1 MKGIGDVVN
10 RLWVR
15 LSLAFSLV
23 ILVGVVT
30 VILTPVLAL
39 RFGEHRLPPSPRRLR
54 DPGGLVEE
62 LGNYYQVHQNWDGV
76 EEVLAG
82 PFPGHAPIPVR
93 VSAIGDGGQV
103 KWYGRF
109 TGSKVFWWETTPIE
123 VDGQIVGYLE
133 MVPVSPDAHL
143 PEGRDRMMRALLTR
157 ALSLTAIAGG
167 VVAIVAGILMSRS
180 LTAPLNEL
188 AEAARAIGARNLGR
202 RVEVGGSDEIVE
214 VARAFNDMAAQ
225 LEQAETLRRNLMADV
240 AHELRTPLSVV
251 QGNLRAILDDVY
263 PLDKK
268 EVAGLYDQTRLL
280 SRLVNDLHELAQA
293 EAGHLLLDVQP
304 TDLVDVIDTAVATFK
319 LVAEAREVTLTAQV
333 PGHLPI
339 VQADSARLT
348 QVLHNL
354 LTNALRH
361 TPDGASISL
370 RAGQDE
376 SNLWVS
382 VHDTGEGIPPEHLPH
397 VFDRFYRAD
406 PARTRAAGGAG
417 LGLAI
422 ARAIVE
428 AHGGQISAASDGVPG
443 HGSTFTIRLPL
454 PQPEPSSSS
463 DDAGCRQT

>member
-1 MKGIGDVVN
+1 MN

-23 ILVGVVT
+23 ILIGVVV
-30 VILTPVLAL
+30 VILTPALAL

-54 DPGGLVEE
+54 DPGGLVED
-62 LGNYYQVHQNWDGV
+62 LSNYYQVHQNWDGV

-82 PFPGHAPIPVR
+82 PFPGHAPMPVR

-109 TGSKVFWWETTPIE
+109 TGSRVFWWETTPIE

-143 PEGRDRMMRALLTR
+143 PEGRDWMMRALLTR
-157 ALSLTAIAGG
+157 ALSLTAIVGG

-188 AEAARAIGARNLGR
+188 AEAARAIGARNLSR
-202 RVEVGGSDEIVE
+202 RVDVGGSDEIVE
-214 VARAFNDMAAQ
+214 VAQAFNEMADE

-240 AHELRTPLSVV
+240 AHELRTPLSVL
-251 QGNLRAILDDVY
+251 QGNLQAILDDVY
-263 PLDKK
+263 SFDKA
-268 EVAGLYDQTRLL
+268 EVASLYDQTRLL
-280 SRLVNDLHELAQA
+280 SRLVNDLHELTLA
-293 EAGHLLLDVQP
+293 EAGQLPMDVQS
-304 TDLVDVIDTAVATFK
+304 TDLANLVSTTVNTFNP
-319 LVAEAREVTLTAQV
+319 VAEAKGVTVSTQ
-333 PGHLPI
+333 LPDGLP
-339 VQADSARLT
+339 VVLVDPARLT

-361 TPDGASISL
+361 TSGGDSILVQASHDEASIRL
-370 RAGQDE
+370 VVQ
-376 SNLWVS
+376 
-382 VHDTGEGIPPEHLPH
+382 DTGEGIPPEHLPH

-406 PARTRAAGGAG
+406 PARSRTLGGAG

-428 AHGGQISAASDGVPG
+428 AHGGQISAASDGGPG
-443 HGSTFTIRLPL
+443 HGSAFTIRLPL
-454 PQPEPSSSS
+454 PQPEPSRSS